1 MKVLELKGH
10 RALHALNG
18 FSALLLG
25 LKMLPLYLET
35 PYEAFYAS
43 FLTKTDAEKETA
55 VRQALAF
62 VQLDL
67 DEIEAMASFVVDP
80 NGVPYS
86 AASLKSLPLD
96 QLFEIIVAVCLAI
109 GRIRIPIVTEA
120 EKKKSRTSRLTS
132 APSLYGTPN

>member
-25 LKMLPLYLET
+25 LKMLPLYVET
-35 PYEAFYAS
+35 PYEEFYAS
-43 FLTKTDAEKETA
+43 FLEKTDAEKESA
-55 VRQALAF
+55 LRQALVF
-62 VQLDL
+62 VQLAS
-67 DEIEAMASFVVDP
+67 DEIEAMASFVPDP

-86 AASLKSLPLD
+86 STNLKSLPLG

-109 GRIRIPIVTEA
+109 GRIRIPIVSQA

-132 APSLYGTPN
+132 GPSLYGTQN